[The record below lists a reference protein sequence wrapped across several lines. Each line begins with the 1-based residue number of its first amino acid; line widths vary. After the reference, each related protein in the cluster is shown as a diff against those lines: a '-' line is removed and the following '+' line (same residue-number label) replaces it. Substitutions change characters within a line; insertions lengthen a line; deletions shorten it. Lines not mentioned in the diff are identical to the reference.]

1 MSHIRMQRHLRE
13 KLIEQIQ
20 KYPILYNTNHENHRD
35 NDLRDCA
42 WNQIAEVLGV
52 NSDTLKREWK
62 ILRDSLRQALKK
74 QKQGGKADKGRKW
87 YFESKMSF
95 LFPFMTKRITYKR
108 VPNSTTLDE
117 VKLDTTDADYDEDQ
131 PLATPARGEGAWGR
145 DEGGWAPEPLADPLE
160 LFFASVCQST
170 RRLPR
175 KVQSQVKRQILDVL
189 LKAEEETED
198 SKAFVSVDTE
208 YVT

>member
-74 QKQGGKADKGRKW
+74 QKQSGKADKGRKW

-108 VPNSTTLDE
+108 VP
-117 VKLDTTDADYDEDQ
+117 
-131 PLATPARGEGAWGR
+131 
-145 DEGGWAPEPLADPLE
+145 
-160 LFFASVCQST
+160 
-170 RRLPR
+170 
-175 KVQSQVKRQILDVL
+175 
-189 LKAEEETED
+189 
-198 SKAFVSVDTE
+198 
-208 YVT
+208 

>member
-74 QKQGGKADKGRKW
+74 QKQSGKADKGRKW

-131 PLATPARGEGAWGR
+131 PLAAPARGEGAWGR
-145 DEGGWAPEPLADPLE
+145 GEGGWAPEPLADPLE